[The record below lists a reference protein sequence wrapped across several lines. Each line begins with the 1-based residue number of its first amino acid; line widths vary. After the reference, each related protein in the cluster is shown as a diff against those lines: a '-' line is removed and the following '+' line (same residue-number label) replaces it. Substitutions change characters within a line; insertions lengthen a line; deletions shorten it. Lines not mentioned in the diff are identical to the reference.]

1 MPWISM
7 TGLPHYFKT
16 WQAFLA
22 IFFAIGSFLTVL
34 ILVLALLMGCSN
46 HKPAIRSDSATTFS
60 MGKAKSS
67 DLIEAKLYETLE
79 FCAPRLQGA
88 ESKAEWQARVAY
100 WMSMTGLIAGSVV
113 VPALAAIN
121 AEMYVG
127 LIAGLSGWSGASH
140 FASKAMETS
149 GLSGSA
155 IAETRN
161 RIIKE
166 LQGCIEV
173 ATDGDRPVDER
184 RGAIMRARA
193 ACVAYEISVP
203 RLPEE

>member
-1 MPWISM
+1 MR
-7 TGLPHYFKT
+7 PHYFNYGRVI
-16 WQAFLA
+16 WGACGAL
-22 IFFAIGSFLTVL
+22 IFFVS
-34 ILVLALLMGCSN
+34 LVLLLTLTGCGASR
-46 HKPAIRSDSATTFS
+46 AVTVRSDSSATFS
-60 MGKAKSS
+60 MGKARSS
-67 DLIEAKLYETLE
+67 DVIEAKLYETLE

-100 WMSMTGLIAGSVV
+100 WMSMSGLIAGSVV

-140 FASKAMETS
+140 FAGKAMETS

-155 IAETRN
+155 VAETRN

-166 LQGCIEV
+166 LQVCIEV

-184 RGAIMRARA
+184 QGAVMRARA
-193 ACVAYEISVP
+193 ACVAYEIAVP
-203 RLPEE
+203 RVLEE